1 LKDVPKPAKLGKS
14 REPIQPLGHVAGA
27 HVHPTYYALNHFMP
41 AGQVEQ
47 EMRFGFGLICLHGNT
62 ALEVAGC
69 KFRNELLRQ
78 EISFK
83 GSHVI
88 GNPAIA
94 IGIVAPEMLVR
105 VNSHATLSITLGK
118 NPGTTCS
125 AKAQEPAVHRIVAP
139 G

>member
-1 LKDVPKPAKLGKS
+1 
-14 REPIQPLGHVAGA
+14 
-27 HVHPTYYALNHFMP
+27 
-41 AGQVEQ
+41 
-47 EMRFGFGLICLHGNT
+47 
-62 ALEVAGC
+62 
-69 KFRNELLRQ
+69 
-78 EISFK
+78 
-83 GSHVI
+83 I

-139 G
+139 GNEFCLLGTKKQRQRCHFTRVPHSSDGLGAVKLFEHFVFASGIVLVDEAFDKGSAHAGGRDAVTSDVIAKIIPGDRISHGHDG